1 LLRAFVTDNDQ
12 DAFAV
17 VVTRHAPLVWGVCRR
32 ILGHRQDAEDA
43 FQATFLILARRAGS
57 ARWQAS
63 VGGWLYTVAH
73 RLAVRA
79 RKHTERRRACERAAS
94 LTLPAESSL
103 CELAA
108 VVDEELRRLP
118 AKYRDPLLLH
128 YLEGA
133 TAEAAARQLDLS
145 RGTFYNRLNRG
156 RELLRGR
163 LTRQGLSLA
172 APLLAAALTHEAEAA
187 SPSLIQAALR
197 GTTESV
203 PARVATLAVEALRN
217 TLLTKLKIGLALGLL
232 LGMAAG
238 GVAMLTPR
246 APMAPLPQAEHPA
259 EPPKAEDKV
268 AMRVDRYGDPLPPG
282 AVARLGT
289 IRFRAPGEIMSL
301 AYSPDGKT
309 IAVASHG
316 GLFLF
321 DAASGKRLRQLS
333 LPNAMWDREMPL
345 AFSPDGKRLA
355 RRTGK
360 QDGQR
365 YKDVV
370 FVWELAGNGKP
381 REYDAE
387 CAMWIG
393 WSSDGEPQAVCLEK
407 DAFCLRN
414 LASGSS
420 KRFECKE
427 FHQPEFYFW
436 IACACAPAG
445 KTLAIAD
452 EQCRVH
458 IWDTAAGRQ
467 RCALSFKNAYIHA
480 LAFSHDGRILA
491 SLVRDQA
498 AQPHWRVQLWDA
510 RTGAALHTLATD
522 QENLRSI
529 VFAPD
534 GKTLV
539 TVSVTEIR
547 LWDAKTGRE
556 RCRPKGGGRSFG
568 SAIAFSPDG
577 KTLATT
583 EAHSGVIHL
592 WDVPSGTRTLE
603 SEGHTNWPGRPSFSF
618 DGKRVA
624 TGSAMEGTIF
634 IWDVATGEPCIRI
647 HRSSGGLGH
656 CAFSADGRT
665 LYSCSG
671 NQLLFFDAANGQELH
686 VQKVEEPDRPKTRPS
701 GLSLYLSDDHARL
714 IVVSTLD
721 NREMLVTGWDVAT
734 RKQLFQR
741 RRPWMDLGYA
751 LSADGRV
758 LAAPHPTPDR
768 VKGGA
773 GGPVRLEDTATG
785 ELLLTL
791 PALEGQTWP
800 LAFSPDGRLHAA
812 VNSTGKRNDKKD
824 DPTGA
829 TGSALRLWETATA
842 TEVLALSLESQFRI
856 AFSPDGQLL
865 ALTAPGGDIL
875 LWDLRRGK
883 ESHRFKGFDAQVT
896 SLAFSPDGS
905 RLVSGLND
913 TTLLVWDVAAVRS
926 KDRPAALDAESV
938 RQVWDDLSADA
949 RKAFAA
955 RWTLA
960 AAPEQ
965 AVPLLRERLKPAQ
978 AADRE
983 HLRRL
988 LAELDSEQF
997 TVREKARQEL
1007 AELGELAEPALRQ
1020 ALADKPSLEARRQIQ
1035 TLLDNLRAV
1044 VTQPEQLRALRAV
1057 AVLEDMGTPE
1067 ARRVLEQL
1075 AKGTAEARLTREV
1088 KASLRRLDLRTTPSR

>member
-1 LLRAFVTDNDQ
+1 
-12 DAFAV
+12 
-17 VVTRHAPLVWGVCRR
+17 LV
-32 ILGHRQDAEDA
+32 
-43 FQATFLILARRAGS
+43 
-57 ARWQAS
+57 
-63 VGGWLYTVAH
+63 
-73 RLAVRA
+73 
-79 RKHTERRRACERAAS
+79 
-94 LTLPAESSL
+94 L
-103 CELAA
+103 C
-108 VVDEELRRLP
+108 
-118 AKYRDPLLLH
+118 
-128 YLEGA
+128 YLEGKSYVE
-133 TAEAAARQLDLS
+133 TARQLGWRD
-145 RGTFYNRLNRG
+145 GTVCGRLARA
-156 RELLRGR
+156 RELLRQR
-163 LTRQGLSLA
+163 LSRRGLTLSGA
-172 APLLAAALTHEAEAA
+172 ALGAVLSEPSSAPAATIAAAARM
-187 SPSLIQAALR
+187 AALFAL
-197 GTTESV
+197 GDMVAGSI
-203 PARVATLAVEALRN
+203 PAPVATLAQGVLHAMTVAR
-217 TLLTKLKIGLALGLL
+217 LKTMGVLVAVFCLVAGSGGLA
-232 LGMAAG
+232 AHRIWTAK
-238 GVAMLTPR
+238 
-246 APMAPLPQAEHPA
+246 
-259 EPPKAEDKV
+259 EPPLQRTETPPPTARGTERPLNKLLA
-268 AMRVDRYGDPLPPG
+268 RTDRYGDPLPEG

-289 IRFRAPGEIMSL
+289 RRFRAPGEIMSL
-301 AYSPDGKT
+301 AYTPDGKT

-387 CAMWIG
+387 RAMWIG

-420 KRFECKE
+420 RRFECKE

-452 EQCRVH
+452 EQSRVH

-467 RCALSFKNAYIHA
+467 RCALPFKNAHIHA
-480 LAFSHDGRILA
+480 LAFSPDGRILA

-498 AQPHWRVQLWDA
+498 AQPRWRVQLWDA
-510 RTGAALHTLATD
+510 STGAALHTLATD
-522 QENLRSI
+522 QENLRSV
-529 VFAPD
+529 VFAPG
-534 GKTLV
+534 GKTLA
-539 TVSVTEIR
+539 TVSLTEIR
-547 LWDAKTGRE
+547 LWDARTGRE
-556 RCRPKGGGRSFG
+556 RRRLKGGGRSFG

-583 EAHSGVIHL
+583 EVHSGVIHL
-592 WDVPSGTRTLE
+592 WDVPSGTRKLE
-603 SEGHTNWPGRPSFSF
+603 SEGHTNWPGRPSFSL

-686 VQKVEEPDRPKTRPS
+686 VQKVEVPDRPKMRPS
-701 GLSLYLSDDHARL
+701 GESMYLSDDHARL

-751 LSADGRV
+751 LSADGRL
-758 LAAPHPTPDR
+758 LAAPHPTPAR
-768 VKGGA
+768 VKGA
-773 GGPVRLEDTATG
+773 ARGPVRLEDAATG

-800 LAFSPDGRLHAA
+800 LAFSPDGRLLAA

-824 DPTGA
+824 DPAGA
-829 TGSALRLWETATA
+829 TGSALPLWETATA
-842 TEVLALSLESQFRI
+842 TEVLALPLERQSRI
-856 AFSPDGQLL
+856 AFSPDGRLL

-875 LWDLRRGK
+875 LWDLRGGK
-883 ESHRFKGFDAQVT
+883 ELYRFKGFDAQVT
-896 SLAFSPDGS
+896 SLAFSPDG
-905 RLVSGLND
+905 RQLVSGLSD
-913 TTLLVWDVAAVRS
+913 STLLVWDVAAIRS
-926 KDRPAALDAESV
+926 KDRPAALDAASI
-938 RQVWDDLSADA
+938 RQAWNDLAGDA

-955 RWTLA
+955 RWALS
-960 AAPEQ
+960 AAPDQ
-965 AVPLLRERLKPAQ
+965 TVSLLRERLQPIQ
-978 AADRE
+978 AADPQR
-983 HLRRL
+983 LRRL
-988 LAELDSEQF
+988 LADLDSEQF
-997 TVREKARQEL
+997 AAREKARGEL

-1020 ALADKPSLEARRQIQ
+1020 ILADKPSLEARRLIQ
-1035 TLLDNLRAV
+1035 ALLDNLRAP
-1044 VTQPEQLRALRAV
+1044 VTRPALLQSLRAV
-1057 AVLEDMGTPE
+1057 ALLEDLGTLP
-1067 ARRVLEQL
+1067 ARELLEEL
-1075 AKGTAEARLTREV
+1075 TKGAPEARLTREA
-1088 KASLRRLDLRTTPSR
+1088 KAALQRLTSRKLPDR